1 MQQTGPKVIHRLSLA
16 SQESNKKES
25 NLQDKKDEK
34 RHKHKHKD
42 KDRDKEGSSSN
53 RGASGW
59 YTHIVIIKVG
69 TFLFLSQKAATVF

>member
-1 MQQTGPKVIHRLSLA
+1 MSVKRGN
-16 SQESNKKES
+16 NKTES

-59 YTHIVIIKVG
+59 YTHIDIIEVG
-69 TFLFLSQKAATVF
+69 AFLFFKQQCRNSIYLKV